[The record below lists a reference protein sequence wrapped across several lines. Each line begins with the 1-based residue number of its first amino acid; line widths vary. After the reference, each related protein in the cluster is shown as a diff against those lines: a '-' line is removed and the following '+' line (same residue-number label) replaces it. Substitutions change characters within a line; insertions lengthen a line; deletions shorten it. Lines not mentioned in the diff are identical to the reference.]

1 MDSLTLEYLQE
12 QYIKIQLLK
21 KSEKS
26 EVWLVYDTDGNLA
39 VMKTIYNTG
48 LPIKLLKDNPSR
60 FWPKIHLLH
69 EDKDQKYT
77 LVIEEFIQGK
87 TLEAFINDRKI
98 TPSKGVTLFKEFCR
112 GLRDLHALGIIHR
125 DIKPSNIVIKE
136 DGSPV
141 LVDFDSARLA
151 SSDRGKTSD
160 TVLLGTKGYA
170 PPEQFGYATTDVR
183 SDIYA
188 LGVTFDKILPADS
201 PFMLKK
207 IVRKC
212 RAFDPDNRYQNA
224 DEILRA
230 LSYARLIKILGGLLL
245 LAIPALLLIKFVLF
259 PMSAKPTEEQKHEQ
273 KYSSQQNEEQG
284 QPAAKESGPTK
295 EEKNQ
300 TSVETTHST
309 QQDEKKSSTAVKDAV
324 TNKEEKSQSSVETTI
339 TEKPGSTESAVD
351 NAEKSSESHSFKE
364 SGFDFI
370 DMTASLRHN
379 SPHRGTVADSEEI
392 LYSEYSTWA
401 STPLESPIYREI
413 TFPDDYAAE
422 VTFTNNSQTTTWEN
436 PEVQIIYGRLSDY
449 EHRETRSF
457 PDLPP
462 GESYTLVYSLSGMKT
477 DARFMYSG
485 DSCIDIDFRPH
496 INIPSGLKQTIKAT
510 SLRIHFLKDI
520 PPY

>member
-26 EVWLVYDTDGNLA
+26 EVWLVYDTDGKLA
-39 VMKTIYNTG
+39 VMKTLYNTG

-112 GLRDLHALGIIHR
+112 GLKDLHALGIIHR

-188 LGVTFDKILPADS
+188 LGVTFDKVLPADS

-273 KYSSQQNEEQG
+273 KYSSQQNEEKG

-295 EEKNQ
+295 EEKSQ
-300 TSVETTHST
+300 TSAETTHST
-309 QQDEKKSSTAVKDAV
+309 QQDEKKSSPAVKDAV
-324 TNKEEKSQSSVETTI
+324 TNKEEKSQ
-339 TEKPGSTESAVD
+339 SAVD

-379 SPHRGTVADSEEI
+379 SPHRGTVANSEDI

-485 DSCIDIDFRPH
+485 DSSVDINFTPH
-496 INIPSGLKQTIKAT
+496 INIPSGLKQTIVGT
-510 SLRIHFLKDI
+510 SVRINFLKDI